1 MLTREQALTQL
12 TGEGGAFELT
22 ADSPDGYGAL
32 RFYATGPKTL
42 RDLLVSSR
50 DHDDREFLIYEDE
63 RLTYQAHYRLVA
75 RLGAWLV
82 AQGVGRG
89 DRVGICMRNYPEWSV
104 AFFACQ
110 AIGAVAVTLNAWWTG
125 DELVY
130 GISDSGCSVA
140 VLDDERYGR
149 LLPVLNQLPASNEPQ
164 ALDEPRA
171 LDQPQALQVL
181 VVRDHDRVYDVTH
194 WEDALAAHSEV
205 QDLPAATVDPLDIAT
220 IMYTS
225 GTTGFPKGALHT
237 HRNHTTNIQN
247 TLLAGAV
254 ARAQLPDST
263 GFAPPVPSALQTFP
277 LFHIG
282 GLSGLYIS
290 LASGGKLVLMYRWD
304 VEEALALIQ
313 REQVIS
319 WSAVPTLVRQMLEH
333 PAATDAALSSVVGI
347 ASGGAPVPA
356 DLIKQIGSQFRSR
369 VAPGNGYGATETTS
383 AIIVNSGAD
392 YLTRPQSVGRPVVT
406 VDVRIVDEQGHDCGA
421 GGIGELWARGPN
433 IFAGYWNRP
442 AETDAAFSEGWFRTG
457 DLGYAD
463 DEGFYYVVD
472 RKKDVIIRG
481 GENVYC
487 AEVEGV
493 LHEHPQI
500 VDVALIGLPHRVL
513 GEEVAVVVE
522 AVPGAVLSEAEV
534 QACVAARLARYN
546 VPSQVFFTDEPLP
559 RTATGKILKRELK
572 ERYGAANS

>member
-12 TGEGGAFELT
+12 TGPGGAFQLSVD
-22 ADSPDGYGAL
+22 APDGSGPM
-32 RFYATGPKTL
+32 RVYAAGPKTL
-42 RDLLVSSR
+42 RELLIASR
-50 DHDDREFLIYEDE
+50 DFGDREFLIYEDE
-63 RLTYQAHYRLVA
+63 RLTYLDHYHEVA
-75 RLGAWLV
+75 RLAAWLS
-82 AQGVGRG
+82 AQGVGHG

-110 AIGAVAVTLNAWWTG
+110 ALGAVAVTLNAWWTA
-125 DELVY
+125 DELAY

-140 VLDDERYGR
+140 VLDHERYER
-149 LLPVLNQLPASNEPQ
+149 LLPSLSEPQ
-164 ALDEPRA
+164 ALDRLPSPNNQRA
-171 LDQPQALQVL
+171 LDKLRGLQLL
-181 VVRDHDRVYDVTH
+181 VVRDPDRVYDVAH
-194 WEDALAAHSEV
+194 WEDAIAAHSDVSE
-205 QDLPAATVDPLDIAT
+205 LPPATVDPLDIAT
-220 IMYTS
+220 VMYTS

-254 ARAQLPDST
+254 ARAQLPDNL
-263 GFAPPVPSALQTFP
+263 AVEPPIPCALQTFP

-290 LASGGKLVLMYRWD
+290 LATGGKLVLMYRWD

-313 REQVIS
+313 RERVIS

-333 PAATDAALSSVVGI
+333 PAATDAALDSVVGI

-356 DLIKQIGSQFRSR
+356 DLINQIGAQFQSR

-383 AIIVNSGAD
+383 AIIVNGGAD
-392 YLTRPQSVGRPVVT
+392 YLARPQSVGRPVVT
-406 VDVRIVDEQGHDCGA
+406 VDVRVVDEQAQDCEVRSV
-421 GGIGELWARGPN
+421 GELWVRGSN

-442 AETDAAFSEGWFRTG
+442 EETAAAFSDGWFRTG
-457 DLGYAD
+457 DLGYVD
-463 DEGFYYVVD
+463 DEGFYFVVD
-472 RKKDVIIRG
+472 RIKDVVIRG

-513 GEEVAVVVE
+513 GEEVAAVVE
-522 AVPGAVLSEAEV
+522 TAPGAVLSEAEV
-534 QACVAARLARYN
+534 QACVAARLARFN
-546 VPSQVFFTDEPLP
+546 VPTKIFFTDEPLP
-559 RTATGKILKRELK
+559 RTASGKILKRELK
-572 ERYGAANS
+572 QRYGETVS